1 MGAAFQPPLFAP
13 PKAKFCYNSLVIKL
27 LALDLDGTLVDSAPD
42 LCHCLGVALER
53 IGLRAPTEAQTRS
66 WIGGGVEVLL
76 KRALEHQS
84 AAAAGEAE
92 RAEAL
97 GAFLAC
103 YERNLFVRSRL
114 YPQVPET
121 LDLLAR
127 RGILLHCITNK
138 RFAFADALLAQAGI
152 RDRFALVLGGD
163 SLPQKKP
170 SGLQLETAARH
181 AGVRPA
187 DALMVGD
194 SMQDFSAARA
204 AGFRFAWASYGYC
217 AELPVPD
224 GTATL
229 RIDRFDE
236 LPALLDE
243 LARASVARSP
253 RGM

>member
-1 MGAAFQPPLFAP
+1 M
-13 PKAKFCYNSLVIKL
+13 IRL

-53 IGLRAPTEAQTRS
+53 VGLAPPTEAQTRS
-66 WIGGGVEVLL
+66 WIGGGVEMLL
-76 KRALEHQS
+76 RRALEHQS
-84 AAAAGEAE
+84 GRAVDEAE
-92 RAEAL
+92 QAEAL
-97 GAFLAC
+97 RAFAAC

-114 YPQVPET
+114 YPRVPET
-121 LDLLAR
+121 LELLAG

-138 RFAFADALLAQAGI
+138 RFAFADALLRQAGI

-217 AELPVPD
+217 ARLDGPD
-224 GTATL
+224 GAAAP
-229 RIDRFDE
+229 RIDRFDQ
-236 LPALLDE
+236 LLALLD
-243 LARASVARSP
+243 ARDTADVARPP